1 MPLETP
7 TPDGVLEL
15 FRDEIVIREAEIDEA
30 YREIA
35 SLMEVRR
42 GTTPSPASRLWG
54 CPRGRH

>member
-30 YREIA
+30 YGEIA
-35 SLMEVRR
+35 ASQEVRH
-42 GTTPSPASRLWG
+42 GTTPSPASRPSRRPG
-54 CPRGRH
+54 GRR